1 MRSWKARSKSAK
13 GSSSSSPVESEML
26 FENHAAEI
34 HLPIVVASTLHQAFR
49 IQYLACRTF
58 NVLLSFESLVHCGY
72 AWQ

>member
-26 FENHAAEI
+26 LENHAAAK
-34 HLPIVVASTLHQAFR
+34 HLPIVVTSTLHQAFR

-58 NVLLSFESLVHCGY
+58 NVLLSSESLVHCGY